1 MGLTSERLK
10 TGGGLTSQR
19 LAQKPIEEPGLI
31 KSVVQSAAQPF
42 LKLASTGL
50 GAAEG
55 ITGLAT
61 EGIGKLVGSE
71 RLAEAGRKT
80 ALQQTQKKEFG
91 VLGSATP
98 VGYDADGNKLSY
110 LKGLAQA
117 FGVGAEIASN
127 LVTGGGTAIAAKTAF
142 TGTLK
147 AGVKE
152 AAKTGFKAGV
162 TFGLGTGL
170 QKEAE
175 ALEKPILESS
185 LNVAIEALG
194 SGVLGTIV
202 SGGIAGTTAIGSAGI
217 RRVAEFV
224 HPAFKE
230 ARIINLISN
239 NAEKIRKA
247 LNLNKTQRAI
257 ETRSSKDVSQFL
269 AEENLVPS
277 VSGGKLVADDIIDAL
292 ELKAK
297 AENSKFNQLLDD
309 SGSYVSLEQARAK
322 AFSLIRGFGT
332 TIKNELQDL
341 ENEFATLEQQFKNAP
356 KDAEGRILIPAS
368 TANRIKQFFYSLGKY
383 NKLATPEQQSKAASF
398 RRLGT
403 AFKEL
408 VEDSIDD
415 ADVRAFNQRLGE
427 LQNAI
432 YMFSERNGL
441 PVQGGRL
448 GKYFA
453 RTIGAIV
460 GAPTG
465 PEGSIMGALTADK
478 VADLLQDPRITT
490 YAARQYLKLLKQQG
504 KQELIDQVEEILE
517 RRASERAGRPLL
529 PASSTIFGQ
538 EFKGGKSEIFSQQ
551 KAKELLEKTKI
562 KEPPKQLMA
571 PKGTPQ
577 RPHITPPPNR

>member
-1 MGLTSERLK
+1 MGITADRLK
-10 TGGGLTSQR
+10 TGGLTSQR
-19 LAQKPIEEPGLI
+19 LALEKPPEEPGFLRG
-31 KSVVQSAAQPF
+31 VVRSAAQPF
-42 LKLASTGL
+42 AKVASTGL
-50 GAAEG
+50 GIGEG
-55 ITGLAT
+55 ITGLAA
-61 EGIGKLVGSE
+61 EGLGKLVGSE

-80 ALQQTQKKEFG
+80 ATQQTQKKDFG

-98 VGYDADGNKLSY
+98 IGYEAQGNKLGF
-110 LKGLAQA
+110 LKGMAQA

-152 AAKTGFKAGV
+152 AVKTGVKAG
-162 TFGLGTGL
+162 TMFGIGTGL

-175 ALEKPILESS
+175 TPQKSILESS

-194 SGVLGTIV
+194 SGALGGVI
-202 SGGIAGTTAIGSAGI
+202 SGGIAGTTALGSATV

-230 ARIINLISN
+230 TRIVKLVSD

-269 AEENLVPS
+269 AEENLVPE

-292 ELKAK
+292 ELKAS

-309 SGSYVSLEQARAK
+309 SGSYISLEQAKAK
-322 AFSLIRGFGT
+322 AFNLIRGFGT
-332 TIKNELQDL
+332 AVKNELKDL
-341 ENEFATLEQQFKNAP
+341 EDEFMALEQQFKNAP
-356 KDAEGRILIPAS
+356 KDAEGKTLIPSS
-368 TANRIKQFFYSLGKY
+368 TANRMKQFFYSLGKY

-403 AFKEL
+403 SFKEL
-408 VEDSIDD
+408 IEDSIED
-415 ADVRAFNQRLGE
+415 ADVKAFNQRLGE
-427 LQNAI
+427 LQNAV
-432 YMFSERNGL
+432 YMLSERNGMTV
-441 PVQGGRL
+441 PGGFM

-504 KQELIDQVEEILE
+504 KQELVDQVQEILE
-517 RRASERAGRPLL
+517 KRASERATRPLL
-529 PASSTIFGQ
+529 PASSFIPGQ
-538 EFKGGKSEIFSQQ
+538 EFKGGKSEIFSQER
-551 KAKELLEKTKI
+551 ARELLEKTKI
-562 KEPPKQLMA
+562 KEPPM
-571 PKGTPQ
+571 
-577 RPHITPPPNR
+577 PNR